1 MPNVVSYE
9 GKPKKKNKKRKMKNE
24 HAAADNDDELT
35 ESDDPPPPKPSQHRQ
50 KAKLTAG
57 DRDKIAELA
66 VQKMKSS
73 EISESG
79 SVSIEQL
86 IQLGVVQRVPSRKQT
101 LLETLLKHS
110 NNDTASAVA
119 LLKAVENSTLFNTV

>member
-1 MPNVVSYE
+1 MCNAASRVAAPSDATGVHDSVSDMSH
-9 GKPKKKNKKRKMKNE
+9 G
-24 HAAADNDDELT
+24 LT
-35 ESDDPPPPKPSQHRQ
+35 ESDDPPPPPKPPRQ

>member
-1 MPNVVSYE
+1 MCIHMCNAASRVAAPSDATGVHDSVSDMSH
-9 GKPKKKNKKRKMKNE
+9 G
-24 HAAADNDDELT
+24 LT
-35 ESDDPPPPKPSQHRQ
+35 ESDDPPPPPKPPRQ

-79 SVSIEQL
+79 SVSI
-86 IQLGVVQRVPSRKQT
+86 
-101 LLETLLKHS
+101 
-110 NNDTASAVA
+110 
-119 LLKAVENSTLFNTV
+119 